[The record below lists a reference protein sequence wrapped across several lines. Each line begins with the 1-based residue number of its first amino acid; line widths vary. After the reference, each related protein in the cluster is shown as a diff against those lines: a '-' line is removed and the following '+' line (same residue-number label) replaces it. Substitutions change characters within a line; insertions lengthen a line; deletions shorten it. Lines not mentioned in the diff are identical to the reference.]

1 MNRKTL
7 IKAGVIVFWLLVVS
21 VCLAVTGVR
30 PVNRRGMEVDPGQV
44 HTGQYGWHEV
54 GSFAAAGDE
63 PDTPTTTQRD
73 QTTLEALSKVETYT
87 IPSYW
92 NAVVIRCESTTDGD
106 STVFDMF
113 IRRDNTDDVTDIYTR
128 IGTLTFT
135 TGTSEGYTTN
145 YEMAD
150 TLAITNEY
158 WGNDLMEVS
167 PTGNYVAELW
177 VDLAGVRE
185 VAFVPTTITNNAK
198 LFITGY

>member
-1 MNRKTL
+1 MNKKRFIKT
-7 IKAGVIVFWLLVVS
+7 AVIVFWLLVVTT
-21 VCLAVTGVR
+21 VIAVTGVR

-54 GSFAAAGDE
+54 GGFTDT
-63 PDTPTTTQRD
+63 DTTPTVSQRD
-73 QTTLEALSKVETYT
+73 QTTLEALTNTETYM

-92 NAVVIRCESTTDGD
+92 NVVIIRCESTTDGD
-106 STVFDMF
+106 STVFDVF

-150 TLAITNEY
+150 TVTISNEY
-158 WGNDLMEVS
+158 WGNDILAVS
-167 PTGNYVAELW
+167 PGGEYVAE
-177 VDLAGVRE
+177 VYTDIEGVRE
-185 VAFVPTTITNNAK
+185 IAFVPTTVTNNAK
-198 LFITGY
+198 LYITGY